1 MPTPK
6 VNLLSGI
13 DLGDLAV
20 MLDVLRAHGVTRL
33 RSGEIEVELGPVA
46 PPREL
51 DDFALTGT
59 ESENDDDD
67 DAKWDHV
74 GIRLRK
80 VDA

>member
-1 MPTPK
+1 MATPK

-20 MLDVLRAHGVTRL
+20 MLDVLRQHGVTRL

-46 PPREL
+46 MPPRAL

-59 ESENDDDD
+59 EPDDDD